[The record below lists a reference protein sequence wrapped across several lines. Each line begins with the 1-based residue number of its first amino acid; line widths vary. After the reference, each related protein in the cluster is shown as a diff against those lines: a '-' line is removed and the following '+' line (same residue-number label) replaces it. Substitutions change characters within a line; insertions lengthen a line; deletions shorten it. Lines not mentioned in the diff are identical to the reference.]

1 MDTVTRIRL
10 QFAALSAVSAILVMT
25 AAPLAQALHQSCML
39 PHHDCGTTAK
49 ISKCCCDDGAGRSES
64 TPVQERVEIRVSG
77 TAIAALPHTG
87 PSAPATLVAT
97 SVHTSPPPLHRLD
110 LPTLFAAL
118 LI

>member
-1 MDTVTRIRL
+1 MVAVTRMRL
-10 QFAALSAVSAILVMT
+10 QSAALSAVAAILIMT
-25 AAPLAQALHQSCML
+25 AAPLAQALHQTCML

-64 TPVQERVEIRVSG
+64 TPVPERVEIRVSG

-87 PSAPATLVAT
+87 QIAPMTLIAT
-97 SVHTSPPPLHRLD
+97 SVHTSPPGLYRLD